1 MHFHWQTIATIS
13 VFSEAKHFPKP
24 IRVATFFAVFSAPPN
39 RHGTV
44 FKQRTKNKPSN
55 TRIVS
60 GVDVGYGNQAA
71 FTAVSSTYN
80 SGTGFPFLLLF
91 LSPPPPP
98 SAAPHHGHANIPDS
112 VRYMPPS
119 KPVGQHRND
128 VIWATLATTTRH
140 VAAFEVD
147 NRRMRPSESDDLIRC
162 AHVSRSR
169 EEQAAAPR
177 KQ

>member
-1 MHFHWQTIATIS
+1 MSLLSLPSFLPRQIDMELCLSKEPKISRATL
-13 VFSEAKHFPKP
+13 
-24 IRVATFFAVFSAPPN
+24 
-39 RHGTV
+39 
-44 FKQRTKNKPSN
+44 
-55 TRIVS
+55 
-60 GVDVGYGNQAA
+60 
-71 FTAVSSTYN
+71 VSSVVLMWDMVTKQPLLRTYN